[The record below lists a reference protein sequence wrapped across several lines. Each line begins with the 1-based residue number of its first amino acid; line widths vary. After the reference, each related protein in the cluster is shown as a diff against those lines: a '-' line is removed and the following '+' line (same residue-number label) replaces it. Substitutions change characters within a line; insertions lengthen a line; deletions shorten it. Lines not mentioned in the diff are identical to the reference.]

1 MTRPPRF
8 PRSSRALRL
17 SRAVGPARVAVALP
31 LVGLAAATIAAC
43 GAGFTVRD
51 GGTGRGDA
59 EGAMSTNQAILP
71 ARGRPIDASAAWEA
85 GDSAFRAGDPVT
97 AQRHFGLVYIAD
109 PTFNSRQIG
118 AALTETCRAV
128 GNDCPL
134 VMGRLDLLR
143 IEYAELYGPR
153 DGWVAEQERDYGRIL
168 SCYDAGLDGLW
179 DAAYEAG
186 LAAANAPLPAF
197 SQLARLCLDR
207 VQALGGQER
216 AAQAQREAN
225 AQWPSVSAPFFDT
238 WAQLDAAITADDW
251 DAIVD
256 TYPRYKVDE
265 EPVARIVASGIL
277 AGHPDHAEDV
287 AWAADAIA
295 QVERWEEDN
304 LTTYDTMRD
313 AVRRLEDDDAY
324 FEALLAYESA
334 YQPVPQLEEEVRS
347 LQLARDATS
356 GDARRAIDRR
366 IEAKEAE
373 LREIRRDLRRLMA
386 PINRLR
392 EAAGLPEREAP
403 YGLE

>member
-1 MTRPPRF
+1 MPRPLRF
-8 PRSSRALRL
+8 ARCSRAPRSLR
-17 SRAVGPARVAVALP
+17 SVGPGLSAL
-31 LVGLAAATIAAC
+31 LLLAATLTAC

-51 GGTGRGDA
+51 GGSGGRSGD
-59 EGAMSTNQAILP
+59 GATDTSQAILP
-71 ARGRPIDASAAWEA
+71 ARGRTIDAAGAWEA

-109 PTFNSRQIG
+109 PGFNGGQIG

-168 SCYDAGLDGLW
+168 SCYDAGLVGRW

-186 LAAANAPLPAF
+186 VAAANAPLPAF

-216 AAQAQREAN
+216 AAQAQRDAS
-225 AQWPSVSAPFFDT
+225 AQWPSVSAPFFES
-238 WAQLDAAITADDW
+238 WAQLDAAISADDW

-265 EPVARIVASGIL
+265 EPVARIVAAGFL
-277 AGHPDHAEDV
+277 AGHPEHAEDV
-287 AWAADAIA
+287 AWAADAIE
-295 QVERWEEDN
+295 QVARWEADN
-304 LTTYDTMRD
+304 LATYDEMRD
-313 AVRRLEDDDAY
+313 AVRRLEEDDAY

-334 YQPVPQLEEEVRS
+334 YQPVAQLEEEVRS
-347 LQLARDATS
+347 LELARDATT

-373 LREIRRDLRRLMA
+373 IRDARRDLRRLMV
-386 PINRLR
+386 PINRRR